1 MRRLTLCCLLVAPLA
16 LYAAVPEAQGFAG
29 QDPVAED
36 GPTPL
41 QEAMGVLQG
50 NQRKLR
56 KLVADPAANKEA
68 LTGAL
73 VAMEGACLTAI
84 ANPPTPRDPVAGDE
98 LAAWVV
104 RYKILMTSTLDSVLQ
119 MQAATLQGDAEALGA
134 AYSTLNQKK
143 KLGHDSFQ

>member
-16 LYAAVPEAQGFAG
+16 LYAAVPAAQGFAV
-29 QDPVAED
+29 QDPAADE

-68 LTGAL
+68 LIGAL
-73 VAMEGACLTAI
+73 GAMESACLTSI
-84 ANPPTPRDPVAGDE
+84 ANPPTPRDPAARDE
-98 LAAWVV
+98 QAAWMV
-104 RYKILMTSTLDSVLQ
+104 RYKILMTSTLDNVLQ
-119 MQAATLQGDAEALGA
+119 MQAATLAGDAEALGA

-143 KLGHDSFQ
+143 KLGHDTYQ